1 MASIEPKIL
10 RITTIPASLRYLLK
24 GQFSFFNQR
33 GFDVQIASADG
44 DDGRYVQENE
54 NVKFHQIPLTR
65 TITPLQDLHCII
77 LLYRL
82 IKKERYDIVHSHTP
96 KAGLVAMIAAWMA
109 KVPIR
114 LHTVA
119 GLPLMEATG
128 IKKQILVMVER
139 LTYSF
144 ATKVYP
150 NSFSMSDYIS
160 REFFSNTTKLKVLAN
175 GSSNGIDLNYFS
187 RNDSLLSESLALR
200 CELDISSSSKVG
212 VFVGRL
218 VGDKGINELIE
229 ATAEIVEIVSDFHL
243 ILVGSFENELDPLK
257 AETYERIR
265 KLSNIHVVG
274 FQPDVRPYLL
284 ASDFLVF
291 PSYREGFPNV
301 PLQAGA
307 MGLPSIV
314 SNING
319 CNEII
324 VHEQNGLIIPSKNK
338 EALKEAMCR
347 MIKDEKLFETLKERS
362 RKSIE
367 DRYDRTLVWEALLS
381 EYRAQLKSHVH

>member
-1 MASIEPKIL
+1 MSIEPKIL

-109 KVPIR
+109 KVPVR

-229 ATAEIVEIVSDFHL
+229 ATAEIVEKGSDFHL

-257 AETYERIR
+257 VETYERIR

-324 VHEQNGLIIPSKNK
+324 VHEQNGLIIPSKSK

-347 MIKDEKLFETLKERS
+347 MIKDEELFETLKERS

-367 DRYDRTLVWEALLS
+367 DRYDRDLVWEALLS
-381 EYRAQLKSHVH
+381 EYRTQLRFHVH

>member
-1 MASIEPKIL
+1 MEPKIL

-109 KVPIR
+109 KVPVR

-229 ATAEIVEIVSDFHL
+229 ATAEIVEKGSDFHL

-257 AETYERIR
+257 VETYERIR

-324 VHEQNGLIIPSKNK
+324 VHEQNGLIIPSKSK

-347 MIKDEKLFETLKERS
+347 MIKDEELFETLKERS

-367 DRYDRTLVWEALLS
+367 DRYDRDLVWEALLS
-381 EYRAQLKSHVH
+381 EYRTQLRFHVH